1 MSSTVGYSRLQ
12 IGLHWLIA
20 LMLVFEMVVQG
31 DMDAALAAM
40 ARGQVYASLGVDLH
54 IYVGNAVLALV
65 ALRLLLR
72 YIRGVPPP
80 PAGGSG
86 LMERAAILV
95 HWALYGLMVL
105 VPLSGII
112 GWYGGIDWAIEAHE
126 AIFNALLLLTL
137 LHAAAALFH
146 HYVLKDGLMTRM
158 IRPD

>member
-1 MSSTVGYSRLQ
+1 MQ
-12 IGLHWLIA
+12 IWLHWLIA
-20 LMLVFEMVVQG
+20 LMLVFLLFVQG
-31 DMDAALAAM
+31 DMDAAM
-40 ARGQVYASLGVDLH
+40 ASGRVYASLGVDLH

-72 YIRGVPPP
+72 YIQGVPAPP
-80 PAGGSG
+80 EGGSG

-126 AIFNALLLLTL
+126 AIINALLLLTL

-158 IRPD
+158 MRPD

>member
-1 MSSTVGYSRLQ
+1 MQ

-20 LMLVFEMVVQG
+20 LMLVFLMVVQG
-31 DMDAALAAM
+31 DMDAALAAI
-40 ARGQVYASLGVDLH
+40 ASGQVYASLGVDLH
-54 IYVGNAVLALV
+54 IYVGNAVLVLV

-72 YIRGVPPP
+72 YIQGVPPP
-80 PAGGSG
+80 PEGGSA
-86 LMERAAILV
+86 LIERAAILV

-105 VPLSGII
+105 VPMSGII